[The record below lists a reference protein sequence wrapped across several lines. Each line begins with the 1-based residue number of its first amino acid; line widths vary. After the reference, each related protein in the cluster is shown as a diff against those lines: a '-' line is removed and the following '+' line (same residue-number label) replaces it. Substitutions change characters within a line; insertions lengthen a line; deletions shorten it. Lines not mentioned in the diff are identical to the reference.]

1 MIADYLTNKTEEKF
15 PESITITYDKVQ
27 DLRYGENP
35 HQSAAFYKGMN
46 PKYSLANATQ
56 LHGKELSYNNI
67 QDGNAAIEILKD
79 FEGQYAAGGVKHMNP
94 CGVGIGNSI
103 EEAWDKAYEADPVSI
118 FGGIVALNDV
128 VSVPL
133 AEKLSKIFLEIIIAP
148 DFEPEAFEI

>member
-1 MIADYLTNKTEEKF
+1 
-15 PESITITYDKVQ
+15 
-27 DLRYGENP
+27 
-35 HQSAAFYKGMN
+35 MN

-79 FEGQYAAGGVKHMNP
+79 FEGQYAAVGVKHMNP

-103 EEAWDKAYEADPVSI
+103 EEAWIKHMRNNPVSI

-133 AEKLSKIFLEIIIAP
+133 AEKLSSIPLKSLLRLILNQ
-148 DFEPEAFEI
+148 